1 MRGEKGGRR
10 RDGGGRR
17 RRGLTGGRKGKVYV
31 LGKREGRSQHLQPIT
46 LQLAAPGSISL
57 TSGRT
62 LSHRRRWMRGGAER
76 LRCRRVIGTLR
87 GKQGCG
93 VLPHYI
99 PCSKAHYWGLVAW
112 GHRTREN
119 ARYARGGRPVG
130 DAQCRGFDVP
140 LHAPMALSRN
150 TRPLAPSKKST

>member
-1 MRGEKGGRR
+1 MGEEG
-10 RDGGGRR
+10 GGGRR
-17 RRGLTGGRKGKVYV
+17 REEE
-31 LGKREGRSQHLQPIT
+31 GKRGKEESQHLQPIT
-46 LQLAAPGSISL
+46 LQHAAPGSISL

-99 PCSKAHYWGLVAW
+99 PFSIAHYWGLVAW

-119 ARYARGGRPVG
+119 ARYARGGKTG
-130 DAQCRGFDVP
+130 RGRSVP
-140 LHAPMALSRN
+140 RVRRTSPHPNGTQQEYPAPRFL
-150 TRPLAPSKKST
+150 KKKVPGEKHNRGQIE